1 MVEILKQNWIFIAIV
16 GLSIFLILDINPQ
29 LLTFVGSLLL
39 IDFSYDF
46 RSKCNSERV
55 TNGYS
60 WKYLG
65 LNAIS
70 AALALAALYLYKYY
84 G

>member
-1 MVEILKQNWIFIAIV
+1 MEILKQNWIFIAIV

-46 RSKCNSERV
+46 RSKCNSEHA

-60 WKYLG
+60 WKYWG
-65 LNAIS
+65 LS
-70 AALALAALYLYKYY
+70 TMAAVLVLAALFLFKYY